1 MREIRRTKTPNGRSA
16 SCRSDSTHPSLR
28 LWCWWPPPRRQ
39 YSGVDVVDDNDD
51 EDEEKKADEDAAP
64 LASEPSPPFDPS

>member
-1 MREIRRTKTPNGRSA
+1 VVLVAAAAEAAPFSPA
-16 SCRSDSTHPSLR
+16 
-28 LWCWWPPPRRQ
+28 RRQ